1 MIIDEW
7 VVREVIDTL
16 RQANITLLGVTGLD
30 SPQEFAKK
38 CKENETAISRRIN
51 NAISLL
57 NSVKE
62 EESNEGQALLYAVEK
77 TAERTKREVIEKAA
91 EWLKEEMHYKDH
103 SSGRG
108 SWGEIEALGSYD
120 SLEEFIEDF
129 KQAMQDEREDI

>member
-16 RQANITLLGVTGLD
+16 RQANITLLGCTGLD

-38 CKENETAISRRIN
+38 CKENETAINRRIN

-57 NSVKE
+57 NSVK

-77 TAERTKREVIEKAA
+77 TAERTKREIIEKAVK
-91 EWLKEEMHYKDH
+91 WLGDNMFYSINNGIQIDAVCISHFI
-103 SSGRG
+103 GR
-108 SWGEIEALGSYD
+108 
-120 SLEEFIEDF
+120 FR
-129 KQAMQDEREDI
+129 QAMEE

>member
-7 VVREVIDTL
+7 IVREVIDTL

-38 CKENETAISRRIN
+38 CKENETAINRRIN

-62 EESNEGQALLYAVEK
+62 EEKCEK
-77 TAERTKREVIEKAA
+77 
-91 EWLKEEMHYKDH
+91 
-103 SSGRG
+103 
-108 SWGEIEALGSYD
+108 
-120 SLEEFIEDF
+120 
-129 KQAMQDEREDI
+129 

>member
-16 RQANITLLGVTGLD
+16 QQANITLLGCTGLD

-38 CKENETAISRRIN
+38 CKENETAINRRIN

-62 EESNEGQALLYAVEK
+62 VEK
-77 TAERTKREVIEKAA
+77 C
-91 EWLKEEMHYKDH
+91 KE
-103 SSGRG
+103 
-108 SWGEIEALGSYD
+108 
-120 SLEEFIEDF
+120 
-129 KQAMQDEREDI
+129 